1 MRSFI
6 LITALL
12 LCSLSWITVSVSESQ
27 TVEVQ
32 PGEEVTLQCSNIS
45 RTPTHT
51 FWSRL
56 VNRTEISC
64 ISSMFGSDN
73 DAAYCDGFQNVKFK
87 MSSNVSTVSLKITQV
102 DLSDSG
108 LYFCGFYMDG
118 RTILKVI
125 DLKFQGHD
133 EFSDD
138 VDSECKSKILLK
150 FSFIA
155 QTVSQLKVK
164 LDSVLMLAGCQ
175 NTEAKVESDLSI
187 FLVEESDGIT
197 KLMSV
202 ILGGLTVFLII
213 VVIGLAVKIKK
224 LQTAPNE
231 EQNTP
236 QSENLGSDNLNYAA
250 LSFNPKPKRIRRPA
264 SGREV
269 EPNVIYAATR

>member
-27 TVEVQ
+27 TVEVR
-32 PGEEVTLQCSNIS
+32 PGEEVTLQCSNMS

-51 FWSRL
+51 YWSRL
-56 VNRTEISC
+56 VKRTKISC
-64 ISSMFGSDN
+64 ISSMYRSDN
-73 DAAYCDGFQNVKFK
+73 DAEYCDGFQNGKFK

-118 RTILKVI
+118 RTVLKVI
-125 DLKFQGHD
+125 DLKVQ
-133 EFSDD
+133 E
-138 VDSECKSKILLK
+138 K
-150 FSFIA
+150 
-155 QTVSQLKVK
+155 
-164 LDSVLMLAGCQ
+164 
-175 NTEAKVESDLSI
+175 
-187 FLVEESDGIT
+187 SDGIT
-197 KLMSV
+197 NLLRV
-202 ILGGLTVFLII
+202 VLGGQTVLLVMII
-213 VVIGLAVKIKK
+213 IGLVVKIRK

>member
-45 RTPTHT
+45 RTQTHT

-73 DAAYCDGFQNVKFK
+73 DAEYCDGFQNGKFK

-118 RTILKVI
+118 P
-125 DLKFQGHD
+125 
-133 EFSDD
+133 E
-138 VDSECKSKILLK
+138 
-150 FSFIA
+150 
-155 QTVSQLKVK
+155 
-164 LDSVLMLAGCQ
+164 
-175 NTEAKVESDLSI
+175 VESDLSI
-187 FLVEESDGIT
+187 FLVEESEAIT

-202 ILGGLTVFLII
+202 ILGGVTAFIVM
-213 VVIGLAVKIKK
+213 VVIGLVVKIKK
-224 LQTAPNE
+224 LQTE
-231 EQNTP
+231 FSDSYLQN
-236 QSENLGSDNLNYAA
+236 LDFDDLNDAA
-250 LSFNPKPKRIRRPA
+250 LSLYSATIRSRRHA
-264 SGREV
+264 SEREV
-269 EPNVIYAATR
+269 ETQVIYAASR

>member
-32 PGEEVTLQCSNIS
+32 PGEEVTLQCSNMS
-45 RTPTHT
+45 RTPTPA

-56 VNRTEISC
+56 VNRTKISC
-64 ISSMFGSDN
+64 ISSMYGSGGN
-73 DAAYCDGFQNVKFK
+73 AEYCDGFQNGKFK
-87 MSSNVSTVSLKITQV
+87 MSSNVSTVSLKIMQV

-108 LYFCGFYMDG
+108 LYFCGFYLDR
-118 RTILKVI
+118 RTALKVI
-125 DLKFQGHD
+125 HLNVQGHD

-138 VDSECKSKILLK
+138 VDSECKK
-150 FSFIA
+150 
-155 QTVSQLKVK
+155 
-164 LDSVLMLAGCQ
+164 
-175 NTEAKVESDLSI
+175 
-187 FLVEESDGIT
+187 ESDGIT

-202 ILGGLTVFLII
+202 ILGGLTVFLIM

-250 LSFNPKPKRIRRPA
+250 LSFNPKPKKIRRPA

>member
-1 MRSFI
+1 MIMCTMRSFI

-27 TVEVQ
+27 TVEVR
-32 PGEEVTLQCSNIS
+32 PGEEITLQCSDIS

-51 FWSRL
+51 YWSRL
-56 VNRTEISC
+56 VKRTNISC
-64 ISSMFGSDN
+64 ISSMYGSGGN
-73 DAAYCDGFQNVKFK
+73 AEYCDGFQNGKFK

-118 RTILKVI
+118 RTVLKVI

-133 EFSDD
+133 EFSVD
-138 VDSECKSKILLK
+138 VDSECKKK
-150 FSFIA
+150 
-155 QTVSQLKVK
+155 
-164 LDSVLMLAGCQ
+164 
-175 NTEAKVESDLSI
+175 
-187 FLVEESDGIT
+187 SDGIT
-197 KLMSV
+197 NLLLRV
-202 ILGGLTVFLII
+202 VLGGQTVLLVMII
-213 VVIGLAVKIKK
+213 IGLVVKIRK

-236 QSENLGSDNLNYAA
+236 QCENLGSDNLNYAA
-250 LSFNPKPKRIRRPA
+250 LSFNPKPKRIQRPA

>member
-51 FWSRL
+51 FWSRF
-56 VNRTEISC
+56 VDRTEISC
-64 ISSMFGSDN
+64 ISSMYGSGGN
-73 DAAYCDGFQNVKFK
+73 AEYCDGFQNGKFK

-118 RTILKVI
+118 R
-125 DLKFQGHD
+125 HN

-164 LDSVLMLAGCQ
+164 LDSFLMLAGCQ

-202 ILGGLTVFLII
+202 ILGGLTVFLIM
-213 VVIGLAVKIKK
+213 VVIGLVVKIKT